1 MTPFV
6 THEGV
11 AAPLERAQVNT
22 DLIAPARFLKRGRQD
37 GFGDALFADLRGTM
51 DGDRP
56 FVLDRDGMAAASVL
70 VAGENFGCGSSR
82 EHAVWALMDF
92 GFRVIV
98 AKSFAD
104 IFYNNAAQNGL
115 LAVSLPASDIG
126 ALWHACAMNPGLT
139 AKADLPRQEITYA
152 DRSARFAIDAY
163 RKDMLRQGLSE
174 IAMTLKDL
182 RAVRDFERG
191 RAEDR
196 PWLSHPKQA

>member
-92 GFRVIV
+92 GFRVII
-98 AKSFAD
+98 AESFAD

-126 ALWHACAMNPGLT
+126 ALWRACAMNPGLT
-139 AKADLPRQEITYA
+139 AKADLSRQEITYA

-182 RAVRDFERG
+182 KAVRDFERG

>member
-98 AKSFAD
+98 AESFAD

-126 ALWHACAMNPGLT
+126 ALWRACAMNPGLT
-139 AKADLPRQEITYA
+139 AKADLSRQEITYA

-182 RAVRDFERG
+182 KAVRDFERG

>member
-92 GFRVIV
+92 GFRVII
-98 AKSFAD
+98 AESFAD

-182 RAVRDFERG
+182 KAVRDFERG

>member
-1 MTPFV
+1 MTPFL

-11 AAPLERAQVNT
+11 AAPLEHAHANT
-22 DLIAPARFLKRGRQD
+22 DLITPARFLRRGRRD
-37 GFGDALFADLRGTM
+37 GFDAALFADLRGTM

-70 VAGENFGCGSSR
+70 VAGANFGCGSSR

-92 GFRVIV
+92 GFRVVI
-98 AKSFAD
+98 AESFAD

-115 LAVSLPASDIG
+115 LAVSLPASEIR
-126 ALWHACAMNPGLT
+126 ALWQACAMNPGMT
-139 AKADLPRQEITYA
+139 VKADLSRQEITYA
-152 DRSARFAIDAY
+152 DCSARFAIDAY
-163 RKDMLRQGLSE
+163 RKDMLQQGLSE

-182 RAVRDFERG
+182 ETVRDFERV
-191 RAEDR
+191 RAKDR

>member
-92 GFRVIV
+92 GFRVII
-98 AKSFAD
+98 AESFAD

-126 ALWHACAMNPGLT
+126 ALWRACAMNPGLT

-182 RAVRDFERG
+182 KAVRDFERG

>member
-1 MTPFV
+1 MTPFL

-11 AAPLERAQVNT
+11 AAPLEHAHANT
-22 DLIAPARFLKRGRQD
+22 DLITPARFLRRGRRD
-37 GFGDALFADLRGTM
+37 GFDDALFADLRGTM

-70 VAGENFGCGSSR
+70 VAGANFGCGSSR

-92 GFRVIV
+92 GFRVVI
-98 AKSFAD
+98 AESFAD

-115 LAVSLPASDIG
+115 LAVSLPASEIR
-126 ALWHACAMNPGLT
+126 ALWQACAMNPGMT
-139 AKADLPRQEITYA
+139 VKADLSRQEITYA
-152 DRSARFAIDAY
+152 DCSARFAIDAY
-163 RKDMLRQGLSE
+163 RKDMLQQGLSE

-182 RAVRDFERG
+182 ETVRDFERV
-191 RAEDR
+191 RAKDR